1 MIKNQKGFSLL
12 EVILAIAIMGIVS
25 VAFLGGLSNASK
37 SLAFTNQRQRAKTFA
52 EHQLEY
58 VRSLTYHAPLVGGY
72 DYPPDTSI
80 SSEYPDYTATIKAY
94 PISSRDN
101 NIEKIIVVV
110 SFKGTP
116 VLLTGNSTVEGYK
129 VY

>member
-1 MIKNQKGFSLL
+1 MIKSQKGFSLL
-12 EVILAIAIMGIVS
+12 EVILAIAIMGVVS
-25 VAFLGGLSNASK
+25 VAFLGGLGNASK

-58 VRSLTYHAPLVGGY
+58 VRSLTYHAPPYQYLY
-72 DYPPDTSI
+72 D
-80 SSEYPDYTATIKAY
+80 SSLATEYPDYTAMIYAESI
-94 PISSRDN
+94 PSRDN
-101 NIEKIIVVV
+101 NIEKIRVVV
-110 SFKGTP
+110 SFKGNP